1 MMNLKNLSSRVRNQ
15 NWKFRRWEFGKMWK
29 MRTLGY
35 GKQENLKV
43 EQLKY

>member
-1 MMNLKNLSSRVRNQ
+1 MWKILETWNL
-15 NWKFRRWEFGKMWK
+15 EFGKI
-29 MRTLGY
+29 RTLGY

>member
-29 MRTLGY
+29 MRTLRY